1 MRLRLRF
8 TPLRLRKV
16 NEEVM
21 TDHSIAVGRVLRS
34 STASFTIGTRTLA
47 ADVPRFGGFVK
58 AAAPDG
64 CEVIGLIY
72 DVVIEDD
79 LFARQLIGAEVGA
92 EYIADQRANRQV
104 PIEISV
110 LVVGHARNGK
120 MYPYLP
126 PQPPIALDE
135 IMTCAPDEVI
145 HFTDDSTFFRT
156 ILEAKEARS
165 DELLAAALRLAAEA
179 RGAQGREFL
188 VKAGRE
194 LSRLLAFD
202 AVRLE
207 GLLRRIKPS

>member
-1 MRLRLRF
+1 MADML
-8 TPLRLRKV
+8 
-16 NEEVM
+16 EQ
-21 TDHSIAVGRVLRS
+21 SIPVGRVLSS
-34 STASFTIGTRTLA
+34 STASFSIGTKTLA
-47 ADVPRFGGFVK
+47 ADVPRFGGFVR

-64 CEVIGLIY
+64 CAVIGLIY
-72 DVVIEDD
+72 NVLIEDD
-79 LFARQLIGAEVGA
+79 LFARQLIGAEVSA

-110 LVVGHARNGK
+110 LVVGHARNDK

-135 IMTCAPDEVI
+135 IVTCARAEVI
-145 HFTDDSTFFRT
+145 RFTEDFTYFRT
-156 ILEAKEARS
+156 VLEAQEARS
-165 DELLAAALRLAAEA
+165 DELLAASLRLAAEA

-188 VKAGRE
+188 VRAGRE

-207 GLLRRIKPS
+207 GLLRRIKP